1 MNHLN
6 LNQKMKTITLLL
18 GIFVLNTAFAS
29 EDKELKLTS
38 ENYFAT
44 NQTCKSYE
52 MIEGKKYCVKE
63 SLIPL
68 NSCGEQS
75 DWPCMDPEGC
85 LGITQFIK
93 E

>member
-1 MNHLN
+1 MRH
-6 LNQKMKTITLLL
+6 MKLHQLMETIIFFFV
-18 GIFVLNTAFAS
+18 IFVSNIAFAS
-29 EDKELKLTS
+29 EDKELTLTS

-44 NQTCKSYE
+44 NQACKSYE

-68 NSCGEQS
+68 NSCGVQS

>member
-1 MNHLN
+1 VI
-6 LNQKMKTITLLL
+6 K
-18 GIFVLNTAFAS
+18 
-29 EDKELKLTS
+29 
-38 ENYFAT
+38 
-44 NQTCKSYE
+44 
-52 MIEGKKYCVKE
+52 GKKYCVKE

-68 NSCGEQS
+68 NSCGVQS

>member
-44 NQTCKSYE
+44 NQACQSYE
-52 MIEGKKYCVKE
+52 MIKGKKYCVKE

-68 NSCGEQS
+68 NSCGVQS

>member
-1 MNHLN
+1 MNHLKRH
-6 LNQKMKTITLLL
+6 QVMKAIIPLFV
-18 GIFVLNTAFAS
+18 IFVVNIAFAS
-29 EDKELKLTS
+29 EDKELTLTS

-44 NQTCKSYE
+44 NQTCQSYKI
-52 MIEGKKYCVKE
+52 IEGKKYCVKE

>member
-1 MNHLN
+1 MNYLKF
-6 LNQKMKTITLLL
+6 NQMMKSITFLLA
-18 GIFVLNTAFAS
+18 IFFLSIASAS
-29 EDKELKLTS
+29 EDKELTLTS

-44 NQTCKSYE
+44 NQACQSYE
-52 MIEGKKYCVKE
+52 MIEGKKYCIKE

-68 NSCGEQS
+68 NSCGVQS

>member
-1 MNHLN
+1 MNHFKF
-6 LNQKMKTITLLL
+6 NQTLKTITPLSA
-18 GIFVLNTAFAS
+18 IFVLNIAFAS
-29 EDKELKLTS
+29 EDKVLNLTS

-44 NQTCKSYE
+44 NQACQSYE
-52 MIEGKKYCVKE
+52 VIEGKKYCVKE

-68 NSCGEQS
+68 NSCGVQS

>member
-6 LNQKMKTITLLL
+6 LNQKVKTITLLL

-29 EDKELKLTS
+29 EDKELILTS
-38 ENYFAT
+38 ENYFST
-44 NQTCKSYE
+44 NQTCQSYE

-68 NSCGEQS
+68 NSCGVQS

>member
-1 MNHLN
+1 MNHLKY
-6 LNQKMKTITLLL
+6 NQMLKTITPLSAV
-18 GIFVLNTAFAS
+18 FVLNIAFAS
-29 EDKELKLTS
+29 EDKELILTS

-44 NQTCKSYE
+44 NQACQSYE
-52 MIEGKKYCVKE
+52 VIKGKKYCVKE

-68 NSCGEQS
+68 NSCGVQS

>member
-1 MNHLN
+1 MSQMKF
-6 LNQKMKTITLLL
+6 NQMMKSITPLFA
-18 GIFVLNTAFAS
+18 IFVLEIAFAS
-29 EDKELKLTS
+29 EHKELTLTS

-44 NQTCKSYE
+44 NQACQSYE

-68 NSCGEQS
+68 NSCGVQS
-75 DWPCMDPEGC
+75 DWTCMDPEGC

>member
-1 MNHLN
+1 MSP
-6 LNQKMKTITLLL
+6 MKCMQILKNIISVVAIL
-18 GIFVLNTAFAS
+18 ISNYVVAS
-29 EDKELKLTS
+29 EGKKLRLTS
-38 ENYFAT
+38 ENYFAA
-44 NQTCKSYE
+44 NQTCQSYE
-52 MIEGKKYCVKE
+52 VIEGMKYCIKK

-68 NSCGEQS
+68 NSCGAQS

>member
-29 EDKELKLTS
+29 EDKELTLTS

-44 NQTCKSYE
+44 NQTCQSYE
-52 MIEGKKYCVKE
+52 MTEGKKYCVKE

-75 DWPCMDPEGC
+75 DWPCMNPEGC

>member
-6 LNQKMKTITLLL
+6 LNQKVKTITLLL
-18 GIFVLNTAFAS
+18 GIFVLNAAFAS
-29 EDKELKLTS
+29 EDKELILTS
-38 ENYFAT
+38 ENYFST
-44 NQTCKSYE
+44 NQTCQSYE

-68 NSCGEQS
+68 NSCGVQS

>member
-29 EDKELKLTS
+29 EDKELTLTS

-44 NQTCKSYE
+44 NQACQSYE

-75 DWPCMDPEGC
+75 DWPCMDPAGC

>member
-1 MNHLN
+1 MTKVKFKQMLKQIFIFIPIIIFSN
-6 LNQKMKTITLLL
+6 
-18 GIFVLNTAFAS
+18 GIAS
-29 EDKELKLTS
+29 EGKELTLKS

-44 NQTCKSYE
+44 NQTCQSYKV
-52 MIEGKKYCVKE
+52 IEGTKYCVKE

>member
-1 MNHLN
+1 
-6 LNQKMKTITLLL
+6 MKCMQILKNIISVVAIL
-18 GIFVLNTAFAS
+18 ISNYVVAS
-29 EDKELKLTS
+29 EDKKLTLTS

-44 NQTCKSYE
+44 NQTCQYYKL
-52 MIEGKKYCVKE
+52 IEGRSYCVKE

-68 NSCGEQS
+68 NSCGVQS

>member
-1 MNHLN
+1 MNHFKF
-6 LNQKMKTITLLL
+6 NQTLKKITPLSA
-18 GIFVLNTAFAS
+18 IFVLKIAFAS
-29 EDKELKLTS
+29 DHKELTLTS

-44 NQTCKSYE
+44 NQTCQSYKV
-52 MIEGKKYCVKE
+52 IEGTKYCVKE

-68 NSCGEQS
+68 NSCGVQS

-85 LGITQFIK
+85 LAITQFIR

>member
-1 MNHLN
+1 MNHFKF
-6 LNQKMKTITLLL
+6 NQTLKKITPLSA
-18 GIFVLNTAFAS
+18 IFVLKVAFAS
-29 EDKELKLTS
+29 DHKELTLIS

-44 NQTCKSYE
+44 NQTCQTYE

-68 NSCGEQS
+68 NSCGVQS

>member
-1 MNHLN
+1 MNHLK
-6 LNQKMKTITLLL
+6 LHQVMKAVIPLFV
-18 GIFVLNTAFAS
+18 IFVLNIAFAS
-29 EDKELKLTS
+29 EDKELTLTS

-44 NQTCKSYE
+44 NQSCQSYE
-52 MIEGKKYCVKE
+52 MIAGKKYCVKE

>member
-29 EDKELKLTS
+29 EDKELTLTS

-44 NQTCKSYE
+44 NQTCQSYK

-68 NSCGEQS
+68 NSCGVQS
-75 DWPCMDPEGC
+75 DWPCMDPECC

>member
-1 MNHLN
+1 MNHLKF
-6 LNQKMKTITLLL
+6 NQMSKTITPLSA
-18 GIFVLNTAFAS
+18 IFVLNIAFAS
-29 EDKELKLTS
+29 EDKELTLTS

-44 NQTCKSYE
+44 NHACQSYDV
-52 MIEGKKYCVKE
+52 IEGKRYCVKE

-68 NSCGEQS
+68 NSCGVQS